1 MFSEISAGVKIALG
15 AAGGAAAMFL
25 VFTAL
30 NHFLWLPAAEQRGR
44 DLEAA
49 ELTAATTKAIG
60 ELANAAD
67 QARVTRR
74 LCRERGRVYINAT
87 GQCLERDPVVNGKV
101 DHRNFFDWGSW

>member
-44 DLEAA
+44 DLEGA
-49 ELTAATTKAIG
+49 ELTAATNKAIG
-60 ELANAAD
+60 ELGNAAD
-67 QARVTRR
+67 QARVNRR

-87 GQCLERDPVVNGKV
+87 GQCLERDPVIN
-101 DHRNFFDWGSW
+101 R